1 MARNKIIIVLC
12 VISII
17 SLQFVGCTQAKLP
30 PCVPKSS
37 KGVIIRWGEVNS
49 KNHNETYYE
58 LNDKCN
64 IQLGI
69 IQNSK
74 SDTTIQKIGKIS
86 ESEYCNIYKG
96 VQDAITKT
104 QALNMPGDIQNYVE
118 YIDRSNSVYFRA
130 LWNQEYTNAG
140 NKQFR
145 QVFDLLQTTVSK
157 LMKQ

>member
-1 MARNKIIIVLC
+1 MVRNKIIIILFVF
-12 VISII
+12 SII
-17 SLQFVGCTQAKLP
+17 TLQFVGCSQAKLP

-37 KGVIIRWGEVNS
+37 KGVTIRWGEVNS
-49 KNHNETYYE
+49 KNNFETFYE

-64 IQLGI
+64 IQLSI
-69 IQNSK
+69 IQSSQ

-86 ESEYCNIYKG
+86 ESEYCNIYKAL
-96 VQDAITKT
+96 QDAITKT

-130 LWNQEYTNAG
+130 LWNQEYINAG

-145 QVFDLLQTTVSK
+145 QVFDSLQATVSR
-157 LMKQ
+157 LMK

>member
-1 MARNKIIIVLC
+1 MARIKIIIVFAVFC
-12 VISII
+12 II
-17 SLQFVGCTQAKLP
+17 SMQFVGCSQAKLP

-37 KGVIIRWGEVNS
+37 KGIIIRWGEMNS

-74 SDTTIQKIGKIS
+74 SDTTVQKIGKIS
-86 ESEYCNIYKG
+86 ESEYCTLYKA

-104 QALNMPGDIQNYVE
+104 QALNTPGDIQNYVE

-145 QVFDLLQTTVSK
+145 QVFDSLQVTVSR
-157 LMKQ
+157 LMK